1 MPLLSPSITT
11 FQLFHK
17 CNLELTANA
26 TEFSFLLLCM
36 CSVTSVMSDSVISW
50 TIAHQAPLS
59 TGFSRQEYWSGL
71 PAALRCG
78 HSESRKRE
86 EQHRLFHNGI
96 SVDISL
102 DKVSLL
108 EKAEE
113 TGLALVLFCWVV
125 ADRGDAGMGARGS
138 VTPII
143 FYDWFFFVICF

>member
-1 MPLLSPSITT
+1 MTECQKSSISSVPQCTLAIVIFYST
-11 FQLFHK
+11 FIYPGLCKFQEDRVRICQVRCACMHAESLQVC
-17 CNLELTANA
+17 CNSA
-26 TEFSFLLLCM
+26 TFW
-36 CSVTSVMSDSVISW
+36 IA
-50 TIAHQAPLS
+50 AHQAPLA

-113 TGLALVLFCWVV
+113 TGLALVLFC
-125 ADRGDAGMGARGS
+125 
-138 VTPII
+138 
-143 FYDWFFFVICF
+143 